1 MRQGRC
7 QKRSTVG
14 SENSKGKKAWNRLGC
29 LSNSRKYISPG
40 SSAQRWNSEHGTGKL
55 FFFFH
60 EASGTFRCSWKRE
73 PFLYGSKNH
82 THRTQHSLRKIYSQ
96 PIRKDYA
103 KRYILRFRY
112 YVFELRSLEGKKQI
126 QPQICKLSQPI
137 LDSEG
142 RESESRSVLIASLW
156 PHGLY
161 RPWNSPDQNAG
172 VGSLSVLQ
180 GIFPTQGSNPV
191 SLIEDGFFISWA
203 TREA

>member
-1 MRQGRC
+1 MR
-7 QKRSTVG
+7 TA
-14 SENSKGKKAWNRLGC
+14 KARRHEIGWYVWAILGNT
-29 LSNSRKYISPG
+29 LLLGPMHRDGIQNMVQVNYF
-40 SSAQRWNSEHGTGKL
+40 

-60 EASGTFRCSWKRE
+60 EASGTFCCSWKRE

-126 QPQICKLSQPI
+126 QPQIFKLSQPI

-142 RESESRSVLIASLW
+142 RESESESRSVLFASLW

-180 GIFPTQGSNPV
+180 GIFPTQGSNPGLPHCRRILYQLSHKG
-191 SLIEDGFFISWA
+191 SLRVLE
-203 TREA
+203 